1 MKSDL
6 KILVAFLMNFLFSI
20 AEFIGGFFT
29 HSVAISSDALHDLGD
44 SLSIGISYI
53 LEKISKRPAN
63 SKYTYG
69 FIRFSVLGSLV
80 QTAVLFSGS
89 VIVIYSSILRIINPV
104 KIDYTGMMVMAVFGV
119 VINFAAMLFTHGG
132 KSLNQKA
139 VSLHMLE
146 DVLGWIVVLIGAI
159 IMKFTDISYIDPIL
173 SIGVALFSLS
183 YAIHIF
189 IDAMNI
195 LLMKAPDDI
204 NSDEVIEH
212 LKEIDGVEDVHH
224 LHIWTFD
231 GFAHNVTVH
240 IVTDGDLAAIKHAVR
255 QELAEHGITHS
266 TIEIERSD
274 EHCDSHDCHPDTPH
288 HDAHHHHHHHYH
300 N

>member
-1 MKSDL
+1 
-6 KILVAFLMNFLFSI
+6 
-20 AEFIGGFFT
+20 
-29 HSVAISSDALHDLGD
+29 
-44 SLSIGISYI
+44 
-53 LEKISKRPAN
+53 
-63 SKYTYG
+63 
-69 FIRFSVLGSLV
+69 
-80 QTAVLFSGS
+80 
-89 VIVIYSSILRIINPV
+89 
-104 KIDYTGMMVMAVFGV
+104 
-119 VINFAAMLFTHGG
+119 
-132 KSLNQKA
+132 
-139 VSLHMLE
+139 LHMLE
-146 DVLGWIVVLIGAI
+146 DVLGWIVVLIGAV

-183 YAIHIF
+183 HAIHIF

>member
-1 MKSDL
+1 MDL
-6 KILVAFLMNFLFSI
+6 FL
-20 AEFIGGFFT
+20 
-29 HSVAISSDALHDLGD
+29 
-44 SLSIGISYI
+44 
-53 LEKISKRPAN
+53 
-63 SKYTYG
+63 
-69 FIRFSVLGSLV
+69 
-80 QTAVLFSGS
+80 
-89 VIVIYSSILRIINPV
+89 V
-104 KIDYTGMMVMAVFGV
+104 KIPNS
-119 VINFAAMLFTHGG
+119 I
-132 KSLNQKA
+132 
-139 VSLHMLE
+139 
-146 DVLGWIVVLIGAI
+146 
-159 IMKFTDISYIDPIL
+159 DI
-173 SIGVALFSLS
+173 
-183 YAIHIF
+183 
-189 IDAMNI
+189 
-195 LLMKAPDDI
+195 
-204 NSDEVIEH
+204 DEIKKH